1 MRNSKEK
8 TVVVAMSGGV
18 DSSVAAGILKE
29 QGYNLIGITIKTY
42 NYEDIGVQNEHS
54 CCSLEGINDARIVA
68 AKLGFPHYVIDFTK
82 EFYREVINYFIKEY
96 LEGKTPNPCVIC
108 NRKIKWEALIRKA
121 LSLGADYI
129 ATGHYARIKFD
140 EKSGRY
146 ILMRGVDT
154 SKDQSYALW
163 GLTQESLSR
172 TIFPLG
178 ELTKQEVR
186 ELAKKYGLKT
196 ANKPESFEI
205 CFVPENDYTKFLEEN
220 VEGLAEKVKGGDI
233 VMNGKV
239 IGKHRGYPFY
249 TIGQRKGLGVA
260 LGYPVYVIGIDPE
273 RNIIEVG
280 SEEKLYHNALIA
292 GNVNLISV
300 DKIEDGMRVTAKI
313 RYSDEGSPAILENY
327 EGGKILVK
335 FEKPKRA
342 ITPGQ
347 SVVFYDGDV
356 VVGGGIIESVLD
368 V

>member
-1 MRNSKEK
+1 MRNPKDI

-18 DSSVAAGILKE
+18 DSSVAAAILKE

-54 CCSLEGINDARIVA
+54 CCSLEGINDARMVA
-68 AKLGFPHYVIDFTK
+68 TKIGFPHYVVDLTK
-82 EFYREVINYFIKEY
+82 EFHREVIDYFIKDY
-96 LEGKTPNPCVIC
+96 LAGRTPNPCVIC

-140 EKSGRY
+140 ETRKRY
-146 ILMRGVDT
+146 ILMRGIDT
-154 SKDQSYALW
+154 AKDQSYALW

-178 ELTKQEVR
+178 ELTKKEVR
-186 ELAKKYGLKT
+186 ELAKKYGLKI

-205 CFVPENDYTKFLEEN
+205 CFVPDNDYTRFLERN

-233 VMNGKV
+233 VMDGKV

-260 LGYPVYVIGIDPE
+260 LGYPVYVIGIDPVA
-273 RNIIEVG
+273 NLIEVG
-280 SEEKLYHNALIA
+280 TEDKLYHNALIA

-300 DKIEDGMRVTAKI
+300 DRIEDGMRVVAKI
-313 RYSDEGSPAILENY
+313 RYSDEGSPAILKNY
-327 EGGKILVK
+327 EEGKVLVH
-335 FEKPKRA
+335 FERPKRA

-356 VVGGGIIESVLD
+356 VVGGGIIERAID
-368 V
+368 I